1 MAEKYSDSEFEE
13 LLDKYDYKFKRGD
26 IVKGVVC
33 AYESDGAIV
42 DIGSKSTAYVP
53 PYEVST
59 DKDYIN
65 MCRGTNRKDTLKI
78 LGDVFGPD
86 FDSEAFLNRTTE
98 LFYMYEES
106 QGIPLM
112 PYAAQILSYLKPKY
126 RLALASSTNGRAV
139 ERQLTNAGVIDFF
152 ETRTTGEMVEHSK
165 PDPEIY
171 LMACRSLGLEPE
183 VCVAVEDSPNGI
195 RSAAAAGLKVIMVPD
210 KVRPTPELEKLC
222 WKICPTLKCL
232 EEFL

>member
-1 MAEKYSDSEFEE
+1 MSIKAIIFDMDGVILDSETISGKCWTIAQDEM
-13 LLDKYDYKFKRGD
+13 
-26 IVKGVVC
+26 
-33 AYESDGAIV
+33 
-42 DIGSKSTAYVP
+42 
-53 PYEVST
+53 EVST
-59 DKDYIN
+59 DKDFIN
-65 MCRGTNRKDTLKI
+65 MCRGSNHNDTLKI
-78 LGDVFGPD
+78 LKEVFGED

-98 LFYMYEES
+98 LFYMYEDAH
-106 QGIPLM
+106 GIPLM
-112 PYAAQILSYLKPKY
+112 PYAKEILNYLKPKY

-183 VCVAVEDSPNGI
+183 ECLAVEDSPNGI

-210 KVRPTPELEKLC
+210 KVEPFPEIEMLC
-222 WKICPTLKCL
+222 WKVCLTLKNL